1 MIPWTTFE
9 SAEYDPDWYIELTE
23 YNLYHYVER
32 GPTQLTRGLDSSMLE
47 QALERQFAVSQL
59 GLVSAG
65 FELEHTARI
74 EHTLQTLFHYFSS
87 HQDNSS
93 VHHPASPHLEHLYD
107 LRSSRLPPTYEPL
120 SPFDSE
126 QSSTD
131 LPSTSS
137 LPTTSTLPSISPLTA
152 TSTLPETPAT
162 IPEPSLTAIVDIA
175 SKSPLA
181 LVNIM
186 NPETIESRPRKRKYS
201 GGHSPPVVDVD
212 SPDSLFDID
221 NEILFP
227 RSLDYIRAS
236 KSYTPRMTR
245 THREARMRRLSP
257 LRKPLPHHRRQHA
270 YEAEEAETEAHLLLS
285 FSHQCAKVAS

>member
-1 MIPWTTFE
+1 MIPWATFE
-9 SAEYDPDWYIELTE
+9 SAEYDPDWHIALTE

-47 QALERQFAVSQL
+47 QALERQFAISQL

-87 HQDNSS
+87 HQDNGS
-93 VHHPASPHLEHLYD
+93 VHHPASPHLEHLHD
-107 LRSSRLPPTYEPL
+107 FRSSRLPPTYEPL
-120 SPFDSE
+120 SLFDSE
-126 QSSTD
+126 QSFVD
-131 LPSTSS
+131 
-137 LPTTSTLPSISPLTA
+137 LPTTSTTPSISPLTT

-162 IPEPSLTAIVDIA
+162 IPVPSLTSTVDMT

-186 NPETIESRPRKRKYS
+186 NPEIIESRPSKRKYS
-201 GGHSPPVVDVD
+201 GSHSPPVVDVD
-212 SPDSLFDID
+212 SPENLSDID

-227 RSLDYIRAS
+227 RSMDYVRAS

-257 LRKPLPHHRRQHA
+257 LRKPLPHHQRQHT